1 MSIIHHDIQSKSQY
15 LSRWQPALRFIFEQ
29 GFHRYFDLQSQD
41 VGFFLKNPTVL
52 TGIWLD
58 RLFEGGEKS
67 AMQRM
72 FQRNPAETHQYPG
85 AGNTN
90 IGAFLKTTHGQL
102 LLRRSKLPA
111 NDFKLAV
118 VMLPFMAAFDA
129 HAGHGRQWQADP
141 ARLLLSLIHI

>member
-1 MSIIHHDIQSKSQY
+1 N
-15 LSRWQPALRFIFEQ
+15 PA
-29 GFHRYFDLQSQD
+29 
-41 VGFFLKNPTVL
+41 VL

-72 FQRNPAETHQYPG
+72 FQRNPAETHQYPA

-129 HAGHGRQWQADP
+129 HAGHGRQWQA
-141 ARLLLSLIHI
+141 